1 MKKQGQSF
9 YRRRS
14 PGGAVQKIAVYNLLP
29 QAWISSHLENGPIVS
44 FHHVIVIV
52 IVFVF
57 WHAMQNFV
65 CIIHC
70 HHLSLYLVSFGKWN
84 PSVQG
89 DGFTT
94 DLLLPIELRMSKPG
108 RSRWD
113 FKRWLENKSDKH
125 TENSLGKTLA
135 WQQSIWLKVPIK
147 VKSMWSK
154 SVSANWTALLF
165 NTSHYLTN

>member
-29 QAWISSHLENGPIVS
+29 QAWISSHLENGPIIP
-44 FHHVIVIV
+44 FHHV

-57 WHAMQNFV
+57 WQPMQNFL

-70 HHLSLYLVSFGKWN
+70 HHLSPDLVPIGKLN
-84 PSVQG
+84 LSMQG

-94 DLLLPIELRMSKPG
+94 DLLQIEIKMSKPDQ
-108 RSRWD
+108 SR
-113 FKRWLENKSDKH
+113 
-125 TENSLGKTLA
+125 
-135 WQQSIWLKVPIK
+135 PI
-147 VKSMWSK
+147 
-154 SVSANWTALLF
+154 
-165 NTSHYLTN
+165 

>member
-29 QAWISSHLENGPIVS
+29 QAWISSHLENGPIIP
-44 FHHVIVIV
+44 FHHV

-57 WHAMQNFV
+57 WQPMQNFL

-70 HHLSLYLVSFGKWN
+70 HHLSPDLVPFGKLN
-84 PSVQG
+84 LSMQG

-94 DLLLPIELRMSKPG
+94 DLLQIEVKMSKP
-108 RSRWD
+108 D
-113 FKRWLENKSDKH
+113 
-125 TENSLGKTLA
+125 
-135 WQQSIWLKVPIK
+135 QS
-147 VKSMWSK
+147 S
-154 SVSANWTALLF
+154 
-165 NTSHYLTN
+165 